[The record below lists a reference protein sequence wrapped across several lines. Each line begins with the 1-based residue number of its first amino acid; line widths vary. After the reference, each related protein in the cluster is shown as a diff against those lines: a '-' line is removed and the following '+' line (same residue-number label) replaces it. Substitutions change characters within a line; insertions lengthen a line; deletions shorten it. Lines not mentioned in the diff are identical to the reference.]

1 LTEKTRANG
10 TSRSFP
16 SGHSTAAFSN
26 ASVLY
31 NEFYESSPLLAYSGY
46 TFATATAIFRMSNNR
61 HWVSDVMVGA
71 GIGILVTELVY
82 YFEPLKNFNPF
93 IESKNISLV
102 PQINDENYGFYFSY
116 HF

>member
-1 LTEKTRANG
+1 
-10 TSRSFP
+10 
-16 SGHSTAAFSN
+16 
-26 ASVLY
+26 
-31 NEFYESSPLLAYSGY
+31 
-46 TFATATAIFRMSNNR
+46 MSNNR

-93 IESKNISLV
+93 KKTKNITLI
-102 PQINDENYGFYFSY
+102 PQINDENYGLYFSL